1 MSDRK
6 TIHLKVSVDTTDLD
20 KLEAQLKRIKELMG
34 SAGLKQPASVGFS
47 ADKFFITN
55 GQVFID
61 EALISKAAPMPTI
74 KYTVSGLHS
83 DEYKEDLKQAVKQA
97 IRPVIRQH
105 IKVERSE
112 STLKSSATVARLDE
126 AVSHKETEFDQYK
139 QQVEARFDELQ
150 SQLTHAQC
158 TSAAS
163 EQSTAQYLSGLQRQ
177 ITQLNKELEEMRL
190 KDSAN
195 TDSIISLRQAM
206 EQQEKSLAETIKR
219 TIAEDLCR
227 GGTLSRML

>member
-126 AVSHKETEFDQYK
+126 AVSH
-139 QQVEARFDELQ
+139 
-150 SQLTHAQC
+150 
-158 TSAAS
+158 
-163 EQSTAQYLSGLQRQ
+163 
-177 ITQLNKELEEMRL
+177 NKELEVMRL

-206 EQQEKSLAETIKR
+206 EQQEKSMRSIKEAIAAE
-219 TIAEDLCR
+219 LCR
-227 GGTLSRML
+227 SSTLSRAL

>member
-20 KLEAQLKRIKELMG
+20 KLEAQLKRIKELMVSVG
-34 SAGLKQPASVGFS
+34 VKEPTSVGFS

-206 EQQEKSLAETIKR
+206 EQQEKSMRSIKEAIAAE
-219 TIAEDLCR
+219 LCR
-227 GGTLSRML
+227 SSTLSRAL

>member
-34 SAGLKQPASVGFS
+34 SAGLKQPASVGFD
-47 ADKFFITN
+47 ADVFLITN

-112 STLKSSATVARLDE
+112 STLKPSATVARLDD

-177 ITQLNKELEEMRL
+177 ITQLNKQLEDARCKESINNM
-190 KDSAN
+190 
-195 TDSIISLRQAM
+195 SIISLKQTM

>member
-34 SAGLKQPASVGFS
+34 SVGVKEPTSVGFS

-206 EQQEKSLAETIKR
+206 EQQEKTMTESIKAA
-219 TIAEDLCR
+219 IAADLCR
-227 GGTLSRML
+227 SGTLSRAL

>member
-34 SAGLKQPASVGFS
+34 SAGLKQPASVGFD
-47 ADKFFITN
+47 ADVFLTN

-112 STLKSSATVARLDE
+112 STLKPSATVARLDD

-158 TSAAS
+158 SSAAS
-163 EQSTAQYLSGLQRQ
+163 EQSMAQHISGLKRQ
-177 ITQLNKELEEMRL
+177 LIQLNKELEEMRL

-195 TDSIISLRQAM
+195 TDSIISLRQTM
-206 EQQEKSLAETIKR
+206 EQQEKTMTESIKAA
-219 TIAEDLCR
+219 IAADLCR
-227 GGTLSRML
+227 SGTLSRAL

>member
-34 SAGLKQPASVGFS
+34 SAGLKQPASVGFD
-47 ADKFFITN
+47 ADVFLITN
-55 GQVFID
+55 GQVFLN

-112 STLKSSATVARLDE
+112 STLKPSATVARLDE

-163 EQSTAQYLSGLQRQ
+163 EQSAAQHLSGLQRQ
-177 ITQLNKELEEMRL
+177 ITQLNKQLEDARCKE
-190 KDSAN
+190 SIN
-195 TDSIISLRQAM
+195 NISIISLKQTI
-206 EQQEKSLAETIKR
+206 EQQEKALAETIKQM
-219 TIAEDLCR
+219 IAEDLCR
-227 GGTLSRML
+227 SGTLSRTL